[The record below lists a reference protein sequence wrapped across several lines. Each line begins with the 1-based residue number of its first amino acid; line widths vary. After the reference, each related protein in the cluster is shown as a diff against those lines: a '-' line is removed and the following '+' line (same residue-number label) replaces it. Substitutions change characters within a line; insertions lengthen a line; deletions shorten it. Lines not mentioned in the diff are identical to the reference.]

1 MTVKRIGGEVMMIK
15 FIGFYT
21 EYRHERKL
29 VIRRRIRQQQL
40 PLNPNWK
47 SIRLCYEYG
56 YSGSDTASILI

>member
-1 MTVKRIGGEVMMIK
+1 MMIK

-40 PLNPNWK
+40 PLNPSWK